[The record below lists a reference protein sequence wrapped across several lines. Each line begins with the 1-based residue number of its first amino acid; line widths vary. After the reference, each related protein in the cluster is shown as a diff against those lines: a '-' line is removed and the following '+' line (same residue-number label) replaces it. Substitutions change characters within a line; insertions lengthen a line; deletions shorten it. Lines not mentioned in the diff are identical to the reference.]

1 LRAKVAFKGLFIMT
15 ASVVLPKGRRSK
27 VVFWVAILA
36 VAGMAVFGARS
47 LLGST
52 TKPAEEEARSGSGA
66 PAPGGAGGI
75 QSVELTETQ
84 LAAIKIAPVEFHSF
98 ETLKTA
104 VGAIDFNQ
112 NKTVQVFS
120 QYPGKIVRAFFN
132 LGDTVKKGD
141 ILFTVDSP
149 DLLQAEST
157 LLANSGVLQLQTRT
171 LARNTELLKA
181 GGSAQKDVDQ
191 AISDQQTA
199 EGNFKAAKDAV
210 RIFGKTDAEIDQI
223 LAQRKVDSTLY
234 VPSPIAGTVIARS
247 AAEGFLTQPGT
258 TPAPYS
264 VADLSTVWMIASVI
278 ETDAPSYHVG
288 QEVQVRVPAYPDKV
302 FEGHVT
308 TVGSMIDPNTHRQLV
323 RSEIADPDHLLR
335 AGMFA
340 SFRIRLTDPVQSAAV
355 PVDAVVREGDGAMTV
370 WVTTDRR
377 RFTQRTVTIGIQ
389 QQNGWSQ
396 VLSGLQAN
404 ELVVTEG
411 AVFLSNKLLLGANG

>member
-1 LRAKVAFKGLFIMT
+1 
-15 ASVVLPKGRRSK
+15 
-27 VVFWVAILA
+27 
-36 VAGMAVFGARS
+36 
-47 LLGST
+47 
-52 TKPAEEEARSGSGA
+52 
-66 PAPGGAGGI
+66 
-75 QSVELTETQ
+75 
-84 LAAIKIAPVEFHSF
+84 
-98 ETLKTA
+98 LKS
-104 VGAIDFNQ
+104 I
-112 NKTVQVFS
+112 VQVLS

-141 ILFTVDSP
+141 MLFTVDSP

-157 LLANSGVLQLQTRT
+157 LLANSGILQLQTRT
-171 LARNTELLKA
+171 LARATQLLKA

-191 AISDQQTA
+191 ATSDQQTA
-199 EGNFKAAKDAV
+199 EGNFKAVKDAV

-234 VPSPIAGTVIARS
+234 VTSPISGTVIARN
-247 AAEGFLTQPGT
+247 AAEGFLTQPGAA
-258 TPAPYS
+258 PAPYS
-264 VADLSTVWMIASVI
+264 VADLSSMWMVANVI

-288 QEVQVRVPAYPDKV
+288 QEVQVRVPAYPDKI

-340 SFRIRLTDPVQSAAV
+340 SFLIRLTDPVQSAAV
-355 PVDAVVREGDGAMTV
+355 PVDAVVREGDGTMTV

-389 QQNGWSQ
+389 QQGGFSQ
-396 VLSGLQAN
+396 VLSGLYAN
-404 ELVVTEG
+404 ELVVTDG
-411 AVFLSNKLLLGANG
+411 AVFLSNKVLLEAGG

>member
-1 LRAKVAFKGLFIMT
+1 MT
-15 ASVVLPKGRRSK
+15 TSVVLPKGRRSRIA
-27 VVFWVAILA
+27 FWVTI
-36 VAGMAVFGARS
+36 VAAAGIGVFGARS
-47 LLGST
+47 LFGST
-52 TKPAEEEARSGSGA
+52 AKPAKEDMQSRVGSPASGSIDGL
-66 PAPGGAGGI
+66 
-75 QSVELTETQ
+75 QSVELTEKQ
-84 LAAIKIAPVEFHSF
+84 LAAIKVAPVGLRKF

-104 VGAIDFNQ
+104 VGTIDFNQ
-112 NKTVQVFS
+112 NETVQVFS

-157 LLANSGVLQLQTRT
+157 LLANSGLLQLQTRT
-171 LARNTELLKA
+171 LARATQLLKA

-191 AISDQQTA
+191 ATSDQQTA

-223 LAQRKVDSTLY
+223 LAQRKVDSTLG
-234 VPSPIAGTVIARS
+234 VPSPISGTVIARN
-247 AAEGFLTQPGT
+247 AAEGFLTQPGAA
-258 TPAPYS
+258 PAPYS
-264 VADLSTVWMIASVI
+264 VADLSTMWMVANVI
-278 ETDAPSYHVG
+278 ETDAPFYHVG

-302 FEGHVT
+302 FEGHVS
-308 TVGSMIDPNTHRQLV
+308 TVGSMIDPNTHRELV

-340 SFRIRLTDPVQSAAV
+340 SFVIRLTNPVQSAAV
-355 PVDAVVREGDGAMTV
+355 PVDAVVREGDGSMTV

-377 RFTQRTVTIGIQ
+377 HFTQRTVTIGIQ
-389 QQNGWSQ
+389 QQNGFSQ

-404 ELVVTEG
+404 EQVVTDG
-411 AVFLSNKLLLGANG
+411 AVFLSNKLLLDADG